1 MQEMILKREILTPGL
16 KKKKKKEKYSE
27 PEPLP
32 LLAGN

>member
-16 KKKKKKEKYSE
+16 KKKEKYSE